1 MKQGKK
7 CRIISYEDMND
18 QDNSIIGA
26 FLGAPLVAIEKVTTG
41 NEVVSSVETMKEF
54 YENKGKKITS
64 LMSAEIG
71 GMNSIAPLYTAAQ
84 LDLPLVDADGMGRAY
99 PEV

>member
-1 MKQGKK
+1 M
-7 CRIISYEDMND
+7 RIISHEDMRD
-18 QDNSIIGA
+18 DDFSTVGA

-41 NEVVSSVETMKEF
+41 NEVVSAVKSIQEV
-54 YENKGKKITS
+54 YEGSGKKITS
-64 LMSAEIG
+64 LVSAEIG